1 MGLLQSL
8 PGSLRAVLSRQRG
21 QAVSRAVNAASAKW
35 PDDPRTL
42 SGAAD
47 VRGAGTTV
55 AQRVAGLYLNDPV
68 VRSAVELIVSQ
79 IVGGGVRLNTPD
91 QVIDA
96 AFNGAKFD
104 PSRLLSSTAL
114 QRAAIR
120 SWVLTGEILGVH
132 RVIDGAYAFQL
143 LDPEQ
148 LDRSKNENL
157 GEGAAIVAGVERDD
171 RGVITGYWLLP
182 HSPGDPFATVT
193 QSVRFDAGDVVHVF
207 EADFPGQLRGI
218 SPLVAVLPVLN
229 QAGIAIEARLKQ
241 LQVSAMFA
249 VMVTSPD
256 GGDPFDGNP
265 NPSLEPGAIIRL
277 RPGEEAVPTDAPSS
291 PDFNAFMKVLY
302 RQLAA
307 AIGVTYEDLIGDLEG
322 VNYSSFRGGALTA
335 RRKAEA
341 QRKVLLIE
349 GTLEPIVTRWQAIEH
364 LAGRVRGNVEPAW
377 IEPSWPEIDRLKEAN
392 ADAILLRAGLKS
404 RREIVEARGREYE
417 TVAAE
422 IAADPTPQPTGAK

>member
-1 MGLLQSL
+1 MALSL
-8 PGSLRAVLSRQRG
+8 SNFFTRTNKSRLNH
-21 QAVSRAVNAASAKW
+21 VRAVNAASARW

-47 VRGAGTTV
+47 ARGAGTTV

-68 VRSAVELIVSQ
+68 VRSAVDLIVSQ
-79 IVGGGVRLNTPD
+79 IVGSGVRLNTAD
-91 QVIDA
+91 QDMDA
-96 AFNGAKFD
+96 AFNGARLD
-104 PSRLLSSTAL
+104 PSRLLSCTAL
-114 QRAAIR
+114 QRTAMR
-120 SWVLTGEILGVH
+120 SWVLTGEVLGVH
-132 RVIDGAYAFQL
+132 RVVDGAYAFQL

-148 LDRSKNENL
+148 LDRAKNENL
-157 GEGAAIVAGVERDD
+157 GDGAAIIAGVERDG
-171 RGVITGYWLLP
+171 RGVIVAYWLLP

-193 QSVRFDAGDVVHVF
+193 QSVRFEAADVVHVF

-218 SPLVAVLPVLN
+218 SPLVAVLTVLN

-256 GGDPFDGNP
+256 GSDPFDGNP
-265 NPSLEPGAIIRL
+265 NPSLEPGAIVRL
-277 RPGEEAVPTDAPSS
+277 RPGEEPVPTNAPQS

-341 QRKVLLIE
+341 LRKVLLIE
-349 GTLEPIVTRWQAIEH
+349 GVLDPVQRRWQAVEQ
-364 LAGRVRGNVEPAW
+364 LAGRASRISEPAW

-392 ADAILLRAGLKS
+392 ADNILLRAGLKS
-404 RREIVEARGREYE
+404 RREIIEARGREFE

-422 IAADPTPQPTGAK
+422 IAADPLPKEAGVTG